1 MTRPA
6 ISLQAVA
13 RRLRDARILREVQEA
28 PDVVVT
34 GVSQDSRLTRSGDL
48 FLAWK
53 GTATDAHD
61 YLREASERGAVAAV
75 VERRVE
81 AVSLPQLQV
90 EDGRLGGALA
100 ADEVL
105 GSPWR
110 ELFLVGV
117 TGTNGKTTTA
127 VLIRHLLQG
136 VGPCRAVGTLGL
148 VQEDGTVR
156 EGTEG
161 LTTPGPVQVSE
172 WLAEMVEDGVAYAV
186 LEASS
191 HALEQRRLDGL
202 RFDAAVFTNLGRD
215 HLDYHPRM
223 EDYRRAKAHLLEL
236 LGDDGW
242 AVVNRDE
249 GAWDSMDLPGERTL
263 SVGIRTR
270 AALRVEDVETLPHG
284 SRFRLRH
291 NGEEARVEL
300 PLLGSFNVENALA
313 AAGAARVAGLSLAE
327 IAEGLGRA
335 PQTPGRLEVVVSHPF
350 RVLIDFAHTPDALDR
365 VLATLRPLVE
375 GRLLVLFGAGGDRDR
390 GKRPEMARVVDGWAD
405 VAFVTSDNPRTED
418 PEAIMDDLVAGMGE
432 TPFHRITDR
441 RAAMAAALEEA
452 RPGDLLLLAG
462 KGHETYQVVG
472 RERRPFPEAQIVRE
486 LLGRG
491 REEEGS

>member
-1 MTRPA
+1 
-6 ISLQAVA
+6 
-13 RRLRDARILREVQEA
+13 
-28 PDVVVT
+28 
-34 GVSQDSRLTRSGDL
+34 
-48 FLAWK
+48 
-53 GTATDAHD
+53 
-61 YLREASERGAVAAV
+61 
-75 VERRVE
+75 
-81 AVSLPQLQV
+81 
-90 EDGRLGGALA
+90 
-100 ADEVL
+100 
-105 GSPWR
+105 
-110 ELFLVGV
+110 
-117 TGTNGKTTTA
+117 
-127 VLIRHLLQG
+127 
-136 VGPCRAVGTLGL
+136 
-148 VQEDGTVR
+148 
-156 EGTEG
+156 
-161 LTTPGPVQVSE
+161 
-172 WLAEMVEDGVAYAV
+172 
-186 LEASS
+186 
-191 HALEQRRLDGL
+191 
-202 RFDAAVFTNLGRD
+202 
-215 HLDYHPRM
+215 
-223 EDYRRAKAHLLEL
+223 
-236 LGDDGW
+236 
-242 AVVNRDE
+242 VVNRDE
-249 GAWDSMDLPGERTL
+249 GAWDSLDLPGERTL